1 MGKKNANLKK
11 NINEIYQRLYTAFG
25 PQHWWPGETPFE
37 VAVGAILTQNTNWGN
52 VEKAIAHL
60 KDRKKLHARALHE
73 MPEDQ
78 LAALIRPAGYFNM
91 KAGRLKEF
99 LRFLHSHYKGNM
111 KRMKVHT
118 TRTLRERLLNVK
130 GIGPETADSILLYA
144 IERPVFVIDAYTKRV
159 MERHRLVQEKTNYY
173 EMQDIFHNNLPSD
186 TNLFNEYHA
195 LFVKLGKDF
204 CKPRPICGGCPLET
218 L

>member
-1 MGKKNANLKK
+1 
-11 NINEIYQRLYTAFG
+11 
-25 PQHWWPGETPFE
+25 
-37 VAVGAILTQNTNWGN
+37 
-52 VEKAIAHL
+52 
-60 KDRKKLHARALHE
+60 
-73 MPEDQ
+73 
-78 LAALIRPAGYFNM
+78 
-91 KAGRLKEF
+91 
-99 LRFLHSHYKGNM
+99 
-111 KRMKVHT
+111 
-118 TRTLRERLLNVK
+118 
-130 GIGPETADSILLYA
+130 
-144 IERPVFVIDAYTKRV
+144 